1 LRCSEVKTAF
11 LGAHVRPDAFTSR
24 QREDVGKSAAGFW
37 SFFTAEVPRRLPL
50 SEDVVTLLDETP
62 STSW

>member
-1 LRCSEVKTAF
+1 M
-11 LGAHVRPDAFTSR
+11 RPDAFTSR